1 MKANKIISLFGALL
15 LTISLFSCRDNE
27 VIIDEPQN
35 KNEIDLI
42 SSSSAQINFDSS
54 DSNNSK
60 SSSTDSSIASS
71 DILSSS
77 SIDNE
82 STTGEINRFNQWAY
96 EDGFGSYINA
106 AKEIANEDNIIKIAI
121 IDTGISPL
129 GQKYLGNSFN
139 EVEVIDENIATD
151 DVIHFINDDHAL
163 NIASIITGKG
173 FGDLGFYGI
182 ADNVELYS
190 IKIRYDETKSN
201 AVFEDVVKAIEW
213 CSFLNEIDIISF
225 SGGFYAGDL
234 SFYQMESLFNAISSF
249 NGLFVVASGN
259 DDVNFENLDSFY
271 RTYPTCFSSNYEQ
284 TPRIIAV
291 GSSNAL
297 GEKASHSNYGR
308 NDITIFAPGEEISTI
323 FTNENGPF
331 IATNSGTSIAVAF
344 VTGTAALLKSIN
356 IYLSA
361 EDIKDI
367 ICQTV
372 TPFTFGKDYDL
383 CTSGGIINAYEA
395 VNYVN
400 NL

>member
-1 MKANKIISLFGALL
+1 MKRNKIISLLGALL
-15 LTISLFSCRDNE
+15 LTISLFSCRNNE

-35 KNEIDLI
+35 KNEIDPI
-42 SSSSAQINFDSS
+42 SVSSSQKSIDSS
-54 DSNNSK
+54 DSTNNN
-60 SSSTDSSIASS
+60 SSSTDSSLSSS
-71 DILSSS
+71 DISSS
-77 SIDNE
+77 SLNGE
-82 STTGEINRFNQWAY
+82 STRRENIQFNQWAY
-96 EDGFGSYINA
+96 EDGYGSYINA
-106 AKEIANEDNIIKIAI
+106 AKEIANEDSVVKIAI

-139 EVEVIDENIATD
+139 EVEVIDENIMTD

-182 ADNVELYS
+182 ADNVEFYS
-190 IKIRYDETKSN
+190 IKIRYDETKGN

-213 CSFLNEIDIISF
+213 CNFFDGIDIISF

-259 DDVNFENLDSFY
+259 DDTNFENLNSFY

-308 NDITIFAPGEEISTI
+308 NDITIFAPREEISTI
-323 FTNENGPF
+323 FTNENEPF

-361 EDIKDI
+361 EDIKNI

-372 TPFTFGKDYDL
+372 TPFAAGKNYDL